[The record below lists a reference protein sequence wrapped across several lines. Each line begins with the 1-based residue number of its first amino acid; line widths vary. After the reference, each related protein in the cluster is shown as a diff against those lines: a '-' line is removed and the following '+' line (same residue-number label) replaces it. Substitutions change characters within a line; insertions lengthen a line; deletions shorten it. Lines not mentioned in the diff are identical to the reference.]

1 MVHTVYFLIWANT
14 ISMHLQFRLIYQRE
28 INRYSL
34 KDIKKATKEFV
45 KAIGKTYADSS
56 SISGERT
63 HSDGPLPSGW
73 SAREVDRHVFRSS
86 STKSTEPVLMKK
98 AKTDNVGFGG
108 LDQDHY
114 AECYPGSVLNIN
126 INLITILSNLF
137 VSSIIHLIFCTCTCT
152 CASNIH
158 TCIIII

>member
-1 MVHTVYFLIWANT
+1 MGEYDFDASAVPSDLSKRDQPLFTKSEPTQDY
-14 ISMHLQFRLIYQRE
+14 E
-28 INRYSL
+28 
-34 KDIKKATKEFV
+34 DIKKATKEFV